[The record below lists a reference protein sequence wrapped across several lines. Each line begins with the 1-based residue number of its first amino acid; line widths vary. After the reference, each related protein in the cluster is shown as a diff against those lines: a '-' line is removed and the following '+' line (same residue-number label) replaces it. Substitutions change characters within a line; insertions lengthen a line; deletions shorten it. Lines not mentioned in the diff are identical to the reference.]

1 MKRFI
6 SWFGLVAL
14 LPVAGCDL
22 GSEDI
27 RVYSYSFEF
36 SNTMEGWTGDFSD
49 YPEGDSIV
57 YALEISHEL
66 LPENISKTRKGI
78 KITGINHSD
87 DLFMFIKKK
96 VSGLRPNTTYK
107 VLFSVRFAS
116 NVPTGTPGIGGAPGE
131 SVYVKVGASRIEPVK
146 VLTDGYY
153 EMNIDKGNQAQGGT
167 DMQVIGHIGVT
178 ATTTQ
183 YAEVFRN
190 NSTLSPFSVTTN
202 NQGEVWV
209 IIGTDS
215 GFEGTTTLFYTG
227 VDILFNQ
234 VN

>member
-6 SWFGLVAL
+6 SWFGLVTL

-36 SNTMEGWTGDFSD
+36 SNAKEGWTGDFAD
-49 YPEGDSIV
+49 YPEGDSIL
-57 YALEISHEL
+57 YGLEINHEL

-78 KITGINHSD
+78 KVTGINHSD
-87 DLFMFIKKK
+87 DLFMFIKRK

-167 DMQVIGHIGVT
+167 DMQVIGHIGVA

-190 NSTLSPFSVTTN
+190 NSTLSPFSLTTN

-209 IIGTDS
+209 IVGTDS
-215 GFEGTTTLFYTG
+215 GFEGTTTLYYTG